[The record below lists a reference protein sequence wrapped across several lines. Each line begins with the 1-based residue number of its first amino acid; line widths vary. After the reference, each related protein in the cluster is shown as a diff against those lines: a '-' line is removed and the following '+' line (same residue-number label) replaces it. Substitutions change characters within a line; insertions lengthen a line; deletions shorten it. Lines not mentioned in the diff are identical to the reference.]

1 MPHKFPRAIV
11 LTFDNLGEASELERG
26 TWSGRRPLGSHES
39 VTDALPRLLDELAHR
54 GLTTTFFVEAI
65 NCELNPTPLREIAA
79 RGHELGVHGWR
90 HERWDQLPQERERM
104 LLTRAAEAFAAL
116 DLEVTAF
123 RPPGGLTTA
132 CTETLLQELGYR
144 WCSPS
149 KEAAGPDHG
158 LGWIP
163 FDWELVDAYHLM
175 DRFAELR
182 VRRGDG
188 AASLAPDAV
197 GERLRAALAAGPTA
211 VAEATAEP
219 VAGASA
225 EPVAGASAEPV
236 AGRAVQTLILHPFLM
251 LDRAWW
257 MQARRTLALISR
269 LAGEGAALAVPGGRL
284 ADPAC
289 GLHAP

>member
-1 MPHKFPRAIV
+1 MPHKSPRAIV

-54 GLTTTFFVEAI
+54 GLTATFFVEAI

-90 HERWDQLPQERERM
+90 HERWDQLPPDRERM

-132 CTETLLQELGYR
+132 CTEALLKELGYR

-158 LGWIP
+158 LAWIP

-175 DRFAELR
+175 DRFANLR

-188 AASLAPDAV
+188 AAPLAPDAV
-197 GERLRAALAAGPTA
+197 GERLRAALAAG
-211 VAEATAEP
+211 
-219 VAGASA
+219 
-225 EPVAGASAEPV
+225 
-236 AGRAVQTLILHPFLM
+236 RAVQTMILHPFLM

-257 MQARRTLALISR
+257 MQARRTLALISE

-289 GLHAP
+289 GIHAP